1 MMTLLQVL
9 QKATNEGWATG
20 HFNISN
26 LEQLEAVVEAA
37 RQLRSPLM
45 IGTSE
50 GERNFIGLERA
61 VALVRA
67 MREKYCMPFFLNADH
82 TKSVEAA
89 KMAIDAG
96 YDSIHIDLSALPFEE
111 NIRGT
116 KEIVDYAHTKNPE
129 ISVEGELGILRGESK
144 LQKEIIEVK
153 PEDLTTPEQAR
164 QFVEETGV
172 SRFAPAVG
180 NIHGIPANTKFIDI
194 ELIKNIREILPRDV
208 AMVLHGGSAISDE
221 QIKTAIKAGI
231 NNIHINTEIRVA
243 YVEALK
249 KAIAGMPDET
259 TPYKLF
265 PPVIQAVR
273 AKTEEKL
280 MLFGS
285 VNVVEQLVC

>member
-1 MMTLLQVL
+1 MMMLRQIL
-9 QKATNEGWATG
+9 QKASDEGWAVG

-37 RQLRSPLM
+37 RQLRSPVM

-50 GERNFIGLERA
+50 GERNFIGLHNA
-61 VALVRA
+61 VALVRSA
-67 MREKYCMPFFLNADH
+67 REKYCMPFFLNADH

-89 KMAIDAG
+89 KMVVDAG

-116 KEIVDYAHTKNPE
+116 REVVVYARAKNPE

-144 LQKEIIEVK
+144 LQKEIIEIK
-153 PEDLTTPEQAR
+153 SEDLTTPDKAK
-164 QFVEETGV
+164 QFVEKTGV
-172 SRFAPAVG
+172 NRFAPAVG

-194 ELIKNIREILPRDV
+194 ELIKKIREILPKDV
-208 AMVLHGGSAISDE
+208 AMVLHGGSAISDD
-221 QIKTAIKAGI
+221 QIKAAIKAGI

-243 YVEALK
+243 YVDALK
-249 KAIAGMPDET
+249 KAIADMPDET

-265 PPVIQAVR
+265 PPVIEAVR

-280 MLFGS
+280 ILFGS
-285 VNVVEQLVC
+285 VNVVEQLIC